1 MTRSMS
7 SASTN
12 SPTARPTELS
22 HDHPDDETRPEWL
35 VVRVGGTR
43 RGIPIAQ
50 VREVLRAQGLRRVPG
65 TPPVHAGI
73 VNVRG
78 AIVTVLDA
86 GCHSDGPEEP
96 SEGSADL
103 SAPRAVSAGS
113 IVLLAYGTR
122 PIGIAVDSVEGVSE
136 VEADNADHPRAIQP
150 FDAVA
155 WCARHLHSAEEGE
168 R

>member
-1 MTRSMS
+1 MS

-12 SPTARPTELS
+12 YPTASPAELPQ
-22 HDHPDDETRPEWL
+22 DHPDDDARPEWL

-86 GCHSDGPEEP
+86 GCHT
-96 SEGSADL
+96 EGLDEQGAQGGS
-103 SAPRAVSAGS
+103 RAVPAGS

-136 VEADNADHPRAIQP
+136 VEADYADQPRAIQP

-155 WCARHLHSAEEGE
+155 WCARHLHSAEERE

>member
-1 MTRSMS
+1 MS

-12 SPTARPTELS
+12 SRTARPAELP

-35 VVRVGGTR
+35 VVRVGGVR

-86 GCHSDGPEEP
+86 GCHTDGTDEAEATA
-96 SEGSADL
+96 G
-103 SAPRAVSAGS
+103 PRAVSAGS

-136 VEADNADHPRAIQP
+136 VEADHADHPRTIRP

-155 WCARHLHSAEEGE
+155 WCARHLHSAEERE

>member
-1 MTRSMS
+1 M
-7 SASTN
+7 
-12 SPTARPTELS
+12 
-22 HDHPDDETRPEWL
+22 
-35 VVRVGGTR
+35 VRVRGGR

-86 GCHSDGPEEP
+86 GCHADGTDEP
-96 SEGSADL
+96 ATPAGPLAG
-103 SAPRAVSAGS
+103 PRAVSTGS

-122 PIGIAVDSVEGVSE
+122 PIGIAVDSVDGVSE
-136 VEADNADHPRAIQP
+136 VEADNADDPRAIQP

-155 WCARHLHSAEEGE
+155 WCARHLHSAEERE

>member
-1 MTRSMS
+1 MVHV
-7 SASTN
+7 N
-12 SPTARPTELS
+12 G
-22 HDHPDDETRPEWL
+22 
-35 VVRVGGTR
+35 VR

-50 VREVLRAQGLRRVPG
+50 VREVLRAHGLRRVPG
-65 TPPVHAGI
+65 TPAVHAGI

-86 GCHSDGPEEP
+86 GCHADGPDAETAP
-96 SEGSADL
+96 A
-103 SAPRAVSAGS
+103 APRAVSAGS

-122 PIGIAVDSVEGVSE
+122 PIGIAVDSVDGVSE

-155 WCARHLHSAEEGE
+155 WCARHLHSAEERE